1 LRCSIKMRRRNF
13 LPPAFARE
21 SEFPQWCA
29 ISTLS
34 LERQWHG
41 RKGSWIIYIVALR
54 VQAGDA
60 HLNIAESTAFSR
72 GEKSVLVLAA
82 ASLFPAPSAYHSTP
96 KSCLGSRFLSPKE
109 SGSAD
114 PKKTKTKKPALNI
127 YPQQR
132 RLNHAKPPMPEFMV

>member
-1 LRCSIKMRRRNF
+1 MRRRNF

-41 RKGSWIIYIVALR
+41 SWIIYTVALR
-54 VQAGDA
+54 VQGGDA

-72 GEKSVLVLAA
+72 GEKACWY
-82 ASLFPAPSAYHSTP
+82 SLPQVSSQRRRLTTP
-96 KSCLGSRFLSPKE
+96 LPNHVWDRAFFLLRNLDRLFQKI
-109 SGSAD
+109 
-114 PKKTKTKKPALNI
+114 KKPALNI

-132 RLNHAKPPMPEFMV
+132 RLNHAKPTMPEFLV